1 MSFILVLQKK
11 LTNKEDIAFRKSI
24 LLEAAI
30 KQARAEERAIDNIW
44 TRVSGIVVS
53 EAQRLWD
60 DGYRV
65 DTTVLIKG
73 LRDRLNYAIA
83 KEEGQS
89 GF

>member
-1 MSFILVLQKK
+1 M
-11 LTNKEDIAFRKSI
+11 NKEDIAGRKSI

-30 KQARAEERAIDNIW
+30 RQARAEERAIDNLW

-53 EAQRLWD
+53 EAQRLWY

-73 LRDRLNYAIA
+73 LRDRLNEAIA

>member
-1 MSFILVLQKK
+1 MS
-11 LTNKEDIAFRKSI
+11 NKEDIAFRKSI
-24 LLEAAI
+24 LLKSAI
-30 KQARAEERAIDNIW
+30 MQAKAQEQSIDNIW

-65 DTTVLIKG
+65 DTMVLIKG
-73 LRDRLNYAIA
+73 LRDRLNDAIA

>member
-11 LTNKEDIAFRKSI
+11 MTNKEDIAFRKSS
-24 LLEAAI
+24 LLKSAI

-53 EAQRLWD
+53 DAQRLWD
-60 DGYRV
+60 DGHRV
-65 DTTVLIKG
+65 DTTVLLKG
-73 LRDRLNYAIA
+73 LRDRLNEAIA

>member
-1 MSFILVLQKK
+1 MNESHHGHRA
-11 LTNKEDIAFRKSI
+11 T
-24 LLEAAI
+24 LLEAVI
-30 KQARAEERAIDNIW
+30 RQARAEERAIDNIW

>member
-1 MSFILVLQKK
+1 MD
-11 LTNKEDIAFRKSI
+11 KEDIAFRKSS
-24 LLEAAI
+24 LLKSAI
-30 KQARAEERAIDNIW
+30 MQAKAQERAIDNIW

-65 DTTVLIKG
+65 DTMVLIKG
-73 LRDRLNYAIA
+73 LRNRLNDAIA

>member
-1 MSFILVLQKK
+1 MSS
-11 LTNKEDIAFRKSI
+11 KEDIAFRKSI

-30 KQARAEERAIDNIW
+30 RQARAEERAIDNIW

-53 EAQRLWD
+53 EAQRLWN

-65 DTTVLIKG
+65 DTTALIKG
-73 LRDRLNYAIA
+73 LRDRLNEAIA
-83 KEEGQS
+83 KEEGPS

>member
-1 MSFILVLQKK
+1 MAQS
-11 LTNKEDIAFRKSI
+11 KEDIAFRKSS
-24 LLEAAI
+24 LLKSVI

>member
-1 MSFILVLQKK
+1 MS
-11 LTNKEDIAFRKSI
+11 KEDITFRKSI

-44 TRVSGIVVS
+44 TRVSGLVVS

-73 LRDRLNYAIA
+73 LRDRLNEAIA